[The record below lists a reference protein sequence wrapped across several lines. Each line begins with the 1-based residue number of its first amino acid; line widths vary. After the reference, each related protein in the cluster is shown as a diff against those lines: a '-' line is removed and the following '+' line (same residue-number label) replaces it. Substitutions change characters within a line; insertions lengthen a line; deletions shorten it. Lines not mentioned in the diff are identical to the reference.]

1 MHAFVRKAFLTG
13 EFDSSINT
21 THIVLIPKKE
31 RPESITYF
39 RPISLCNVVYK
50 ILSKVLVNRMTS
62 CLPKLINPLQTS
74 FVLGCHATDNVI
86 IVQELLHSLQKSKA
100 KNGGLMVKLDLEK
113 AYDRVNWDCL
123 KAMLNFFGFPSLI
136 IRLIWQ
142 CICTSTLNSVME

>member
-74 FVLGCHATDNVI
+74 FVLGRHATDNVI

-136 IRLIWQ
+136 IQLIWQ
-142 CICTSTLNSVME
+142 CISTSTLNSVME